1 METKTTESEIPES
14 AIPESAIP
22 ERQIRSYDAHAAQ
35 RNMMDSLRTIERFYV
50 QCIAQLEK
58 HRSPLN
64 ENTHQPNLQRYYAK
78 MNEIARLRAQVRR
91 LLE

>member
-14 AIPESAIP
+14 AIPE
-22 ERQIRSYDAHAAQ
+22 RQIRSCDAHAAQ
-35 RNMMDSLRTIERFYV
+35 RNMMDSLRAIERFYV

-64 ENTHQPNLQRYYAK
+64 EDTHQPNIQRYYAK